1 MDCTLA
7 REALSARI
15 DGEREPVP
23 AARVDEHL
31 DGCSACGEWYR
42 AGIAQTQ
49 VLRRLAGRSQVAAVS
64 SARERHPVRSGS
76 LDKLRAVSWQ
86 RWALAGVG
94 FVQLILVLVQAL
106 GDHHDEMAHSEPLV
120 GHLTEQAMAGFAG
133 MGVMM
138 LAIAVRPVAAGGLN
152 WAFAAFAGIL
162 AVYEITDLV
171 NGEISVHHALT
182 HLPVLAGAVL
192 TWMVWHRHRPGGP
205 DPSLTSSAGT
215 GDTIVLP
222 DKAALGRRRYH
233 LYPTDG
239 SAA

>member
-31 DGCSACGEWYR
+31 DGCSACGG
-42 AGIAQTQ
+42 GIGPA
-49 VLRRLAGRSQVAAVS
+49 LRRPRYCGGWPAVRRSQPSRRRASDTRSAGLLTSCGRFRIAV
-64 SARERHPVRSGS
+64 
-76 LDKLRAVSWQ
+76 
-86 RWALAGVG
+86 ALAGVG

-138 LAIAVRPVAAGGLN
+138 LAIAVRPVAAGG
-152 WAFAAFAGIL
+152 
-162 AVYEITDLV
+162 
-171 NGEISVHHALT
+171 
-182 HLPVLAGAVL
+182 
-192 TWMVWHRHRPGGP
+192 
-205 DPSLTSSAGT
+205 
-215 GDTIVLP
+215 
-222 DKAALGRRRYH
+222 
-233 LYPTDG
+233 
-239 SAA
+239 